1 MIKQLIQLGCLVAL
15 AFPIAST
22 AQDNVDQAMM
32 QKIRQEGLQH
42 SKVMDIAF
50 NLTDKSGSRLT
61 NSAGFSRA
69 ANYAKET
76 LTNWGVKKAVIEAWG
91 EFGKGWELEKMY
103 SGNGTLL

>member
-1 MIKQLIQLGCLVAL
+1 MNKQLIKLGCLVAL
-15 AFPIAST
+15 ALPMASF
-22 AQDNVDQAMM
+22 AQENIDQAMM
-32 QKIRQEGLQH
+32 QKIRTEGLQN

-76 LTNWGVKKAVIEAWG
+76 LTNWGVAKATIEPWG
-91 EFGKGWELEKMY
+91 
-103 SGNGTLL
+103 NP